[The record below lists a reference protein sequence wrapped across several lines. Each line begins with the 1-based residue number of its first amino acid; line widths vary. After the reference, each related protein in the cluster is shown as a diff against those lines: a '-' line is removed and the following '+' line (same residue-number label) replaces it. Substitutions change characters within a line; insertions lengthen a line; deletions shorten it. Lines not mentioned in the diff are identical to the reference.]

1 MELTHAGID
10 VDQSSLRPPTYTAY
24 VLWHHVR
31 SGQTLNQRNCFIF
44 KQYADGSK
52 QADVP
57 VLIDTRDGSL
67 VASQHTVTGKLHF
80 RESQLCFN
88 V

>member
-31 SGQTLNQRNCFIF
+31 SGQTLSQQSSFILSST
-44 KQYADGSK
+44 QT
-52 QADVP
+52 
-57 VLIDTRDGSL
+57 VLNKPTSR
-67 VASQHTVTGKLHF
+67 
-80 RESQLCFN
+80 C
-88 V
+88 